1 MEGGYRAAGRF
12 GTTVRR
18 REEYLGCPCWHAN
31 PHFRSHEPG
40 LQYFSPAACI
50 YKSFVVQNSIWN
62 GRVLNKPLRARG
74 LEGPGGRASQSL
86 APGRGGPSFS
96 ELSFWKVFSRS
107 SPEHSR
113 GTWLP
118 VGPTATE
125 RSLRLGGLSKG
136 SVIPR
141 LVQGPRKDRF
151 LSRPLKRFLIGGP
164 VVPPKVEEIMPVA
177 ST

>member
-1 MEGGYRAAGRF
+1 MPLLARQPPFSFPQTRTSVDFARGVHVHVTRRF
-12 GTTVRR
+12 LS
-18 REEYLGCPCWHAN
+18 E
-31 PHFRSHEPG
+31 
-40 LQYFSPAACI
+40 
-50 YKSFVVQNSIWN
+50 
-62 GRVLNKPLRARG
+62 PLRARG
-74 LEGPGGRASQSL
+74 LGGPGGGASQSL

-151 LSRPLKRFLIGGP
+151 LSRPLKRFLIGGS